1 MKPLHTEALTWSS
14 LLSQW
19 VRFAQS
25 APALPKNAEGER
37 WRAAVPSVIAL
48 QAVTFA
54 LKDIARL
61 PAADRAHAR
70 DKADMMIRDHAAK
83 LMSIW
88 QGDAMPNAVQEM
100 LADADDALS
109 CAAFAGAI
117 ELIWTGPGPIVM
129 PRVEIDPDAGGTLLI
144 MQPGT
149 IIMPGEPV
157 TWWADR
163 DGDELRRALIGF
175 TESQP
180 EAPRQV
186 YRQMRA
192 DGAIIRDVIAP
203 LAMEPSPAGMP
214 LLVPLLEHGRAIGH
228 FTLDAAQWE
237 SMQRSAMQS
246 ELIEVIDQTSA
257 RG

>member
-1 MKPLHTEALTWSS
+1 MKPLQTEALTWTG

-54 LKDIARL
+54 LNDLARL
-61 PAADRAHAR
+61 PVADRAHAR
-70 DKADMMIRDHAAK
+70 DKADMMIRDHTAT

-100 LADADDALS
+100 IADADDALAR
-109 CAAFAGAI
+109 AAFAGAI
-117 ELIWTGPGPIVM
+117 ELIWPGPGAMVM
-129 PRVEIDPDAGGTLLI
+129 PAVDIDLNAGGTLLI

-149 IIMPGEPV
+149 IVMPGEPV
-157 TWWADR
+157 AWWADR
-163 DGDELRRALIGF
+163 DGEELTRALIGF
-175 TESQP
+175 PASQP
-180 EAPRQV
+180 ESPRQV

-192 DGAIIRDVIAP
+192 DGVMVCDVIAP
-203 LAMEPSPAGMP
+203 LAMEPAPDGMP
-214 LLVPLLEHGRAIGH
+214 LLVPLLECGRAIGR
-228 FTLDAAQWE
+228 FTLDAAEWE
-237 SMQRSAMQS
+237 SIQRNAMLS
-246 ELIEVIDQTSA
+246 EMIEVVELTASQ
-257 RG
+257 R